1 MCEDVLSDGVQ
12 VAGVRDVAD
21 VLRHSLDHH
30 VTRREHKLVGAHLYL
45 GGVGHRLNHT
55 IHTDNNHV
63 VPKSPTL
70 FIYLE

>member
-45 GGVGHRLNHT
+45 GGGGCTEETVLLTSGGQ
-55 IHTDNNHV
+55 
-63 VPKSPTL
+63 
-70 FIYLE
+70 